1 MKMITKEFRDKPLQI
16 EEQSI
21 DSDPRNKAQKGSMMM
36 ETEKPVYE
44 PKTGYKAKKKSKL
57 RKTIVF

>member
-1 MKMITKEFRDKPLQI
+1 
-16 EEQSI
+16 
-21 DSDPRNKAQKGSMMM
+21 MMM

-44 PKTGYKAKKKSKL
+44 PKKGYKAKKKSKL